1 VSLLVRLLVEVALE
15 PYLPLAPATL
25 LYRSPTDEI
34 LTVEVL
40 PVQIEGAP
48 AAVRM
53 GSDRRRRVESRH
65 PEEGLLIHRLVL
77 GRSGEL
83 VYERPLAILPA
94 RLKTGELHSSQ
105 RRFARMLGG
114 TKIDVG
120 AHYAEAELLGVEDLT
135 LGSEVHRECLRIR
148 RHETRMDYGGEQE
161 VYDATEWYAPGIGL
175 VKVQGERTEKGEEG
189 EILST
194 EAFDFSLVTSA
205 EP

>member
-53 GSDRRRRVESRH
+53 GSDRRRRIESFH
-65 PEEGLLIHRLVL
+65 PEDGLRVHRLGL

-83 VYERPLAILPA
+83 VYETPLVILPA
-94 RLKTGELHSSQ
+94 MMEPGAIHSSESRFSRKGSFLAGPGLHS
-105 RRFARMLGG
+105 
-114 TKIDVG
+114 V
-120 AHYAEAELLGVEDLT
+120 EAELLAVEDLE
-135 LGSEVHRECLRIR
+135 LGSDVHPDCLRIR
-148 RHETRMDYGGEQE
+148 RRETRTEFDGSQE
-161 VYDATEWYAPGIGL
+161 IYQATEWYARKIGL
-175 VKVQGERTEKGEEG
+175 VKVSGERLEKDGHGET
-189 EILST
+189 LSIVSIRL
-194 EAFDFSLVTSA
+194 SLVTSA